1 MRNLGL
7 AGFAIFCVSMVATE
21 SAAIERTAIVFREN
35 GEMGAVSLSGQS
47 TFVQPSPITS
57 FDWLPAGSTMDNNGR
72 ILTMN
77 SSTDELVAI
86 EPSSGRQEILSI
98 IGTDIWP
105 YNDDIALDSSG
116 ELVLNSATGWS
127 GISELFRVDPTTGEL
142 TFLSELA
149 QEFSSFEYHDGA
161 FYGGTSGGFWRID
174 PQTYE
179 VTLIQAGSVWCGI
192 WGLASV
198 GDNLWCGITCGGSA
212 GADFVSSI
220 GIIDPATGDGSW
232 AVVLAGL
239 DYQEFPLALEVI
251 EAEVPI
257 PALTPIGATVLII
270 VLGMIGVAVLRR

>member
-21 SAAIERTAIVFREN
+21 SAAIERTAIVFRQN

-116 ELVLNSATGWS
+116 ELVLNSATGSS

-198 GDNLWCGITCGGSA
+198 GDNLWCGVTCGGSPL
-212 GADFVSSI
+212 ADFVSSI
-220 GIIDPATGDGSW
+220 GIIDPATGDASW
-232 AVVLAGL
+232 AVVLSGL
-239 DYQEFPLALEVI
+239 DFQETPLALEVI

-257 PALTPIGATVLII
+257 PALSRIGVTALII